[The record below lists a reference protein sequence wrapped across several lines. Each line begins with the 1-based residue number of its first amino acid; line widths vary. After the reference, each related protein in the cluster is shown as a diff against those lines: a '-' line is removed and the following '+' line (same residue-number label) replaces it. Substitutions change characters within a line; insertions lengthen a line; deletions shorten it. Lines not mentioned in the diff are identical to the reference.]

1 MLTLHINASRDISFN
16 FSYFVALVKP
26 RSHRSSG
33 IFFYVKSPSLL
44 YLLVFFPDILDP
56 VTASLFFTSEHVW
69 GVTEVLTEMSTW
81 QEKGNC
87 HKRKIIVCGGFG
99 NFPQKNFA
107 QRIYLY
113 INKSLQKICCSIS
126 KALYIMAVFSLTIQL
141 NPIEKQSVITTKV
154 LSFLEKKT
162 FTIFT

>member
-1 MLTLHINASRDISFN
+1 MRQGIYLSIFLI
-16 FSYFVALVKP
+16 LWLL
-26 RSHRSSG
+26 SSQDPTG
-33 IFFYVKSPSLL
+33 HQEFFFYVKSPSLL

-99 NFPQKNFA
+99 NFPQKIFA

-113 INKSLQKICCSIS
+113 INKSLQQICC
-126 KALYIMAVFSLTIQL
+126 
-141 NPIEKQSVITTKV
+141 
-154 LSFLEKKT
+154 
-162 FTIFT
+162 